1 MIKLLESIFEKPA
14 VDVKIFADA
23 GPPMPNF
30 QIVATNVRQ
39 AHPPENFIL
48 DDGSKLAS
56 IIEKWRFQPGGE
68 VGRCD
73 MACVKFHARPL
84 LCLRCEKLKNI
95 QLFRHDHSIYHCT

>member
-1 MIKLLESIFEKPA
+1 
-14 VDVKIFADA
+14 VKIFADV

-30 QIVATNVRQ
+30 QIVATNVRHGH
-39 AHPPENFIL
+39 APENFIL

-73 MACVKFHARPL
+73 MACVQFHARP
-84 LCLRCEKLKNI
+84 
-95 QLFRHDHSIYHCT
+95 

>member
-30 QIVATNVRQ
+30 QIVATNVRH

-56 IIEKWRFQPGGE
+56 IIEKWRF
-68 VGRCD
+68 
-73 MACVKFHARPL
+73 
-84 LCLRCEKLKNI
+84 
-95 QLFRHDHSIYHCT
+95 